1 MDADLQHPPELL
13 RKMYE
18 KALEGYDLVIASR
31 YIKGGNIENWN
42 IIREFISKTA
52 IFIAY
57 IFLPETLKVKDPLS
71 GYFLI
76 KKDLLNNFKISDPF
90 SYKVL
95 LDILVKVN
103 YNKLTEIPYT
113 FKERNMENLNWV
125 KG

>member
-13 RKMYE
+13 RIMYE

-31 YIKGGNIENWN
+31 YIKGGKIKNWN

-57 IFLPETLKVKDPLS
+57 FFLPETLKVKDPLS

-76 KKDLLNNFKISDPF
+76 KKT
-90 SYKVL
+90 Y
-95 LDILVKVN
+95 
-103 YNKLTEIPYT
+103 
-113 FKERNMENLNWV
+113 
-125 KG
+125 